1 MNHSYPSNRKFL
13 TGTDILLVLFL
24 VICAAG
30 LFFFQKSKEPGKMV
44 IIYSDNEIIKEMPM
58 DQNASFTISTDMG
71 TNTVMVEN
79 NQVYVTDAD
88 CPDKRCEK
96 QGAISDPGEVIICL
110 PHKLIIE
117 VSDGK

>member
-1 MNHSYPSNRKFL
+1 MNHSYPSKRKFL
-13 TGTDILLVLFL
+13 TETDILLVLFL
-24 VICAAG
+24 VICAVG
-30 LFFFQKSKEPGKMV
+30 LLFLQKGKDPGKMV

-58 DQNASFTISTDMG
+58 DQNASFTISNDMG
-71 TNTVMVEN
+71 TNTVVVEN

-96 QGAISDPGEVIICL
+96 QGAISGPGEVIICL

>member
-1 MNHSYPSNRKFL
+1 MNNVHLSKRKFL
-13 TGTDILLVLFL
+13 TGPDIFLVLFF
-24 VICAAG
+24 VFCAAV
-30 LFFFQKSKEPGKMV
+30 LLFFQKNKEPGKMV

-58 DQNASFTISTDMG
+58 DQDASFTISNDMG
-71 TNTVMVEN
+71 TNTVVVEN
-79 NQVYVTDAD
+79 NQVYITDAD
-88 CPDKRCEK
+88 CPDKRCVK

>member
-1 MNHSYPSNRKFL
+1 MNNAYPSKRKFL

-24 VICAAG
+24 IICAAC
-30 LFFFQKSKEPGKMV
+30 LLFFQKRKEPGKMV
-44 IIYSDNEIIKEMPM
+44 IIYSDNEIIKKLPM
-58 DQNASFTISTDMG
+58 DQSASFTISTDMG
-71 TNTVMVEN
+71 TNTVVVEN

-96 QGAISDPGEVIICL
+96 QGAISDPGEAIICL

>member
-1 MNHSYPSNRKFL
+1 MNHSYPSKRKFL
-13 TGTDILLVLFL
+13 TGIDILLVLFF
-24 VICAAG
+24 VFCAAV
-30 LFFFQKSKEPGKMV
+30 LLFFQKNKEFGKMV
-44 IIYSDNEIIKEMPM
+44 IIYSDNEIIKEMPI
-58 DQNASFTISTDMG
+58 DQNASLTISTDMG
-71 TNTVMVEN
+71 TNTVVVEN
-79 NQVYVTDAD
+79 NQAYVTDAD